1 MYILIDYIK
10 NPMGRKCTMAFD
22 NFADLKDS
30 CIRDLE
36 VCSYDRKS
44 SVDLRS
50 IDSCVRYLLSD
61 HRGISYHKS
70 TSYKKYCEYRYGK
83 KACMP

>member
-10 NPMGRKCTMAFD
+10 NPMGKKCTMAFD

-36 VCSYDRKS
+36 VCGYDRKD

-50 IDSCVRYLLSD
+50 IGSCVRYLLSD
-61 HRGISYHKS
+61 HRGVSYHKS
-70 TSYKKYCEYRYGK
+70 TSYKKYNEYRYGK
-83 KACMP
+83 KASMP